1 MCLNEIIQMKG
12 FKITLQN
19 NLLARKGVACHNF
32 QNLKSKIE
40 SKFNLNKRFQIFT
53 EDGTEV
59 DEDEYLMNLPQ
70 NSLLIVSRYIFFTT
84 IMFIHLIG

>member
-1 MCLNEIIQMKG
+1 MKG

-19 NLLARKGVACHNF
+19 NLFARKGVACQSF
-32 QNLKSKIE
+32 KDLKSKIE
-40 SKFNLNKRFQIFT
+40 HKFNLDQRFQIFT

-70 NSLLIVSRYIFFTT
+70 NSLLIVSR
-84 IMFIHLIG
+84 

>member
-19 NLLARKGVACHNF
+19 NLFTRKGVACQNF
-32 QNLKSKIE
+32 KDLKSKIE
-40 SKFNLNKRFQIFT
+40 SKFNLDKRFQIFT

-70 NSLLIVSRYIFFTT
+70 NSLLIVSR
-84 IMFIHLIG
+84 